1 MQITTL
7 LRAVLSSFGIA
18 TDGTIPETLSE
29 DLIGTNLDVLPERGA
44 TCSHICHGSMQNAK
58 IDIPCADLKDALTH
72 SAAEAQVESKQLTQL
87 FYSEFFSFFA
97 DTLLSG
103 TPHPVFQP

>member
-18 TDGTIPETLSE
+18 TDGTFPELLSE
-29 DLIGTNLDVLPERGA
+29 DLIGTTVDALPETGA

-58 IDIPCADLKDALTH
+58 IDIPCADLRDALTH
-72 SAAEAQVESKQLTQL
+72 SAAEAKVENKQLTQL
-87 FYSEFFSFFA
+87 FYSDFFSDFA

-103 TPHPVFQP
+103 TPHSVFQP